1 MMDENGNIEQS
12 GSSRQDQG
20 VIDRR
25 IEADEDRELDGE
37 IWKYCCKLSQKEY
50 DFAMSNLHY
59 AHVLRRQ
66 FTHGRRWFE
75 ISRLFAIETFQN
87 KVGLVHRFECWMRK
101 LDRKIENDGVF
112 VGSNVKKYMVHP
124 ELGPIPLY
132 KYW

>member
-1 MMDENGNIEQS
+1 MDQNGNIEQS
-12 GSSRQDQG
+12 GSGHRDQG

-25 IEADEDRELDGE
+25 IEADADRELDGE
-37 IWKYCCKLSQKEY
+37 IWKFCCKLSQKEY
-50 DFAMSNLHY
+50 DFAVSNLHY

-75 ISRLFAIETFQN
+75 ISRLFAIETYQN

-101 LDRKIENDGVF
+101 LDQKIEDDGVF

-124 ELGPIPLY
+124 ELGPITLY